1 MTRPSRISRAAI
13 VAQLR
18 AAATKGDRSALALA
32 IDQMKTWA
40 YSPRYWQKYL
50 HLLTHPMARLVD
62 LTVIKQGDKIA
73 HQKGWVKPKREPRKA
88 KRAVE
93 PRPAGRARRGARS
106 TRRGNAALPLSGD
119 LIALHA
125 PPVAPPGAPPLDHW
139 MTTPVGYMLLSTW
152 GAPGRSG

>member
-1 MTRPSRISRAAI
+1 VTRPSRISRAAI

-50 HLLTHPMARLVD
+50 QLLTHPMARLVD

-73 HQKGWVKPKREPRKA
+73 HQKGWVRPKRER
-88 KRAVE
+88 
-93 PRPAGRARRGARS
+93 RPAKTPARPAKTATRGSRRRS
-106 TRRGNAALPLSGD
+106 PAGPAQPSLFPDLP
-119 LIALHA
+119 A
-125 PPVAPPGAPPLDHW
+125 
-139 MTTPVGYMLLSTW
+139 
-152 GAPGRSG
+152 

>member
-1 MTRPSRISRAAI
+1 VTRPSRISRAAI

-73 HQKGWVKPKREPRKA
+73 HQKGWTRPKRERPKPPA
-88 KRAVE
+88 K
-93 PRPAGRARRGARS
+93 
-106 TRRGNAALPLSGD
+106 
-119 LIALHA
+119 
-125 PPVAPPGAPPLDHW
+125 
-139 MTTPVGYMLLSTW
+139 
-152 GAPGRSG
+152 APGRGKRAAGRKRSISPSQPSLFPDL